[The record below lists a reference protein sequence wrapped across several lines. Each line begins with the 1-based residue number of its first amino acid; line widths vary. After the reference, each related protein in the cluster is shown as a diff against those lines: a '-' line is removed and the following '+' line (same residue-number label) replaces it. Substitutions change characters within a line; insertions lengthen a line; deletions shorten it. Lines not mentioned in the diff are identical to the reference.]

1 MVQVLIDSLQ
11 IEIDK
16 NTPVP
21 IYHQLQESIKSL
33 IQAGKLQADERIPSE
48 NEFSRQLDI
57 SPMTVRQA
65 LNGLVQEGYIYRKR
79 GLGTFVAPR
88 PVKHSLDRLVSFT
101 EEVHAHGFEPSGKI
115 LFFGNVPAEDEIAEG
130 LGIAPGTSVLRIK
143 RLRFA
148 NQSPVSLHDAYLRGN
163 PPITQEELE
172 AVGSLYRLLEQK
184 NFHIAG
190 GLDEI
195 GAIAANDEMSKY
207 LHVEKGAPMLQLRRI
222 TEDRNGLPV
231 EYVIATYRAD
241 FYHYT
246 IRLRR

>member
-1 MVQVLIDSLQ
+1 MAQVVERLPIT
-11 IEIDK
+11 IDK

-21 IYHQLQESIKSL
+21 IYHQLQEAIKSL
-33 IQAGKLQADERIPSE
+33 IQQGDLKADERIPSE
-48 NEFSRQLDI
+48 NDFSRQLDI

-65 LNGLVQEGYIYRKR
+65 LNGLVQEGFIYRRR

-101 EEVHAHGFEPSGKI
+101 EEVNAHGFKPSGKI
-115 LFFGNVPAEDEIAEG
+115 LFFGNVSAPADVADG
-130 LGIAPGTSVLRIK
+130 LKIPDGTPVLRIK

-148 NQSPVSLHDAYLRGN
+148 NRSPVSLHDAYLRGD
-163 PPITQEELE
+163 PPISRAELE
-172 AVGSLYRLLEQK
+172 KSGSLYRLLNAK
-184 NFHIAG
+184 GIHIAG
-190 GLDEI
+190 GTDEI
-195 GAIAANDEMSKY
+195 GAVAADEEMSQY
-207 LHVEKGAPMLQLRRI
+207 LHVETGAPMLQLRRV
-222 TEDRNGLPV
+222 TEDNAGSTI